1 MIGWIF
7 RAVALLGT
15 PALTYYSV
23 SRDIKGL
30 ALGFIIGLVIIGV
43 EYVLES
49 VSLFSLIVG
58 IIGAVVGIIVSK
70 LLDYTVFQV
79 GDANFSDVWLK
90 YNIIIRYAL
99 ALLGVMISIRKI
111 PELDDLDKNI
121 LSVGKRQGRNM
132 KVLDLSVIVDGRIMD
147 ICETHFITGSV
158 VTPRFIV
165 QELHNLAESPEHI
178 QRAKGR
184 RGLDI
189 LARLQE
195 SKVVSFKVLDRDIK
209 DIKENTAKLVRIA
222 KELGACIV
230 TTDFNIN
237 KLAALENV
245 TALNIHDLSIALK
258 PVVLPGEDMPIF
270 IMKDGKEKEQ
280 GVGYLDDGTMIVVE
294 DGREFIGKKVDAVV
308 QSILQTSQG
317 RIIFTRVKNVPVKQH
332 GGSASGGKADQY
344 TQ

>member
-15 PALTYYSV
+15 PALTYYAV
-23 SRDIKGL
+23 SKDTNGL

-58 IIGAVVGIIVSK
+58 IIGAVVGVIVSK

-79 GDANFSDVWLK
+79 GDANFSDIWLK

-99 ALLGVMISIRKI
+99 ALLGVMISIKKI

-132 KVLDLSVIVDGRIMD
+132 KILDLSVIVDGRIMD

-165 QELHNLAESPEHI
+165 QELHRLAESPEHI

-195 SKVVSFKVLDRDIK
+195 SKVVSFRVLDRDIK
-209 DIKENTAKLVRIA
+209 DIKENTDKLVRIA

-317 RIIFTRVKNVPVKQH
+317 RIIFTRVKNV
-332 GGSASGGKADQY
+332 KAVQ
-344 TQ
+344 

>member
-1 MIGWIF
+1 MIVWIF
-7 RAVALLGT
+7 RAVALFGT
-15 PALTYYSV
+15 PALTFYTV
-23 SRDIKGL
+23 SKDVKGL
-30 ALGFIIGLVIIGV
+30 ALGFVTGLFIIGV
-43 EYVLES
+43 EYVLER

-90 YNIIIRYAL
+90 YNIIIKYAL
-99 ALLGVMISIRKI
+99 ALLGVMISIKKI

-121 LSVGKRQGRNM
+121 LSAGKRQGRNM
-132 KVLDLSVIVDGRIMD
+132 KMLDLSVIVDGRIMD

-165 QELHNLAESPEHI
+165 QELHHLAESPEHI

-195 SKVVSFKVLDRDIK
+195 SKVVAFKVLDRDIK
-209 DIKENTAKLVRIA
+209 DIKENTDKLVRIA

-317 RIIFTRVKNVPVKQH
+317 RIIFTRVKN
-332 GGSASGGKADQY
+332 AKAVQ
-344 TQ
+344 

>member
-15 PALTYYSV
+15 PVLTYFAV
-23 SRDIKGL
+23 SQDIKG
-30 ALGFIIGLVIIGV
+30 ALLGVAIGLVIIGV

-49 VSLFSLIVG
+49 VSLFSIVIG
-58 IIGAVVGIIVSK
+58 VIGAVIGVILSK
-70 LLDYTVFQV
+70 LLDYTVFQI
-79 GDANFSDVWLK
+79 DSAALNAVWVK
-90 YNIIIRYAL
+90 YTGVMRYSL
-99 ALLGVMISIRKI
+99 ALLGTVVSIKKI
-111 PELDDLDKNI
+111 PELDELDKNL
-121 LSVGKRQGRNM
+121 LSAGKRGGRNM
-132 KVLDLSVIVDGRIMD
+132 KILDLSAIVDGRIMD
-147 ICETHFITGSV
+147 ICDTHFITGGV

-165 QELHNLAESPEHI
+165 QELHALADSKEPI
-178 QRAKGR
+178 MRAKGR

-195 SKVVSFKVLDRDIK
+195 SKVVSFRVMDRDIRE
-209 DIKENTAKLVRIA
+209 IKENPIKLVNIA

-245 TALNIHDLSIALK
+245 IALNIHDLSIALK

-270 IMKDGKEKEQ
+270 IMKEGKEREQ

-294 DGREFIGKKVDAVV
+294 EGREFVGKKVDAVV

-317 RIIFTRVKNVPVKQH
+317 RIIFTRVKNVRAEQ
-332 GGSASGGKADQY
+332 
-344 TQ
+344 

>member
-1 MIGWIF
+1 MTGWIF

-15 PALTYYSV
+15 PVLTYFTV
-23 SRDIKGL
+23 SKDIKG
-30 ALGFIIGLVIIGV
+30 ALLGMAIGLVIIGI

-49 VSLFSLIVG
+49 VSLFSLIIG
-58 IIGAVVGIIVSK
+58 IIGAVAGVIIAK

-79 GDANFSDVWLK
+79 GDPSFYDTWSK
-90 YNIIIRYAL
+90 YNPIIRYSL
-99 ALLGVMISIRKI
+99 ALLGVMISIKKI
-111 PELDDLDKNI
+111 PELDELDRNI
-121 LSVGKRQGRNM
+121 LSVGKRNGRNM
-132 KVLDLSVIVDGRIMD
+132 KILDLSAIVDGRIMD
-147 ICETHFITGSV
+147 ICETHFITGGV

-165 QELHNLAESPEHI
+165 QELHTLADSQEHI

-195 SKVVSFKVLDRDIK
+195 SKVVPFKVLDRDIR
-209 DIKENTAKLVRIA
+209 DIKENPIKLVNIA
-222 KELGACIV
+222 KELGACVV

-245 TALNIHDLSIALK
+245 TVLNIHDLSIALK

-270 IMKDGKEKEQ
+270 VMKEGKEREQ
-280 GVGYLDDGTMIVVE
+280 GIGYLDDGTMIVVE

-317 RIIFTRVKNVPVKQH
+317 RIIFARVKNV
-332 GGSASGGKADQY
+332 KAGQ
-344 TQ
+344 